1 LSQVTWSQKFP
12 RIGFLQIAIILLA
25 VATAVIH
32 LYRGVGMGP
41 MMGQAGAHPAG
52 AGAPPTGAGAPPHGA
67 GGPGGPGGL
76 MSMLPLP
83 LPILFD
89 LNFVGYIVLVA
100 ALYLPPLQRFQ
111 TVIRWVL
118 IAFTAITVILWY
130 ILVGSHPDT
139 IGIADK
145 ALEVALIVFLLIEA
159 FQSRKRKA

>member
-25 VATAVIH
+25 VATAVTH
-32 LYRGVGMGP
+32 LYLGVGMGM
-41 MMGQAGAHPAG
+41 MMGHAAPPAGAHPG
-52 AGAPPTGAGAPPHGA
+52 GTGTPPHGP

-111 TVIRWVL
+111 SIIRWL
-118 IAFTAITVILWY
+118 FIAFTAVTVILWY
-130 ILVGSHPDT
+130 ILVGSHPNT
-139 IGIADK
+139 IGIVDK
-145 ALEVALIVFLLIEA
+145 IIEVALIVLLLIEV
-159 FQSRKRKA
+159 FQSRPRKV

>member
-1 LSQVTWSQKFP
+1 LSQIIWGQRFS

-32 LYRGVGMGP
+32 LYLGLGLGMGGHAGP
-41 MMGQAGAHPAG
+41 PAGAH
-52 AGAPPTGAGAPPHGA
+52 PTGAGAPPRGGA

-100 ALYLPPLQRFQ
+100 ALYLPFLQRFQ
-111 TVIRWVL
+111 TIIRWLL
-118 IAFTAITVILWY
+118 IAFTAVTVILWY
-130 ILVGSHPDT
+130 ILVGSHANP
-139 IGIADK
+139 IGYADK
-145 ALEVALIVFLLIEA
+145 AVEVALIVLLLIEA
-159 FQSRKRKA
+159 FQARRRAA